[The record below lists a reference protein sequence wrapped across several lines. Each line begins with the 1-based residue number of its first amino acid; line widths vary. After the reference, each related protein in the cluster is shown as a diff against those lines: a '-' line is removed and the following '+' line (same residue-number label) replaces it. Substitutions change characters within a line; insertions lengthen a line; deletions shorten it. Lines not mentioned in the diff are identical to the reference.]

1 MRFFNTLH
9 VYICVAGGASN
20 FPILESSQDIRPL
33 GSGSATRPVDEINEV
48 MDEIISAVGAVN
60 LNGIAPETV
69 LARKVEI
76 AHTVASGFQRI
87 ASCVEDELSLVAAQ
101 SAIEALDE
109 ETKERFNEIDKLLP
123 SGTDLS
129 SLVVEYLET
138 VGREVKRKLEDSL
151 LPEKRTPEQGD
162 DVQIVDL
169 AMEILVLP
177 VVSDLLVSSSS
188 VSIPRIIVEIFESFE
203 DVLRGRFQQVRE
215 IKSIF
220 SRFKIAAEFVET
232 MDDYSLST
240 LSKKSLLIACSAV
253 VRRNLVRI
261 ATSGSVGSMAVRFYT
276 MEYVERFSDAL
287 DELDQD
293 SSDFYEEDEVTRK
306 DEIKWVSAMLEKFID
321 TYAEGSAGTSLKLSE
336 VIKLARNEFSG
347 SLSDSKKQDE
357 IVGRLETCIENLMSE
372 LDEI

>member
-1 MRFFNTLH
+1 
-9 VYICVAGGASN
+9 
-20 FPILESSQDIRPL
+20 L

-261 ATSGSVGSMAVRFYT
+261 ATSGSVGNMAVRFYT

-336 VIKLARNEFSG
+336 VIMLARNEFSG
-347 SLSDSKKQDE
+347 SFLDSEKQDE